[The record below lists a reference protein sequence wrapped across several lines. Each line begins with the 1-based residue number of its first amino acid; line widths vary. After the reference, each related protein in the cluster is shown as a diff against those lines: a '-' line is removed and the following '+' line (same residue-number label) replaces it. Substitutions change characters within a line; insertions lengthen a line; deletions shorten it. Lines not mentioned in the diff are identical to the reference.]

1 MTKKIAAIIFIFICT
16 SAAWILLGGAMTIRT
31 EDQDELL
38 KGRVVSLWGKPQKQK
53 APTLEIDKTT
63 LRSYDVISDG
73 KVGKE
78 MREYV
83 ETFPASLAS
92 SKIDVALD
100 LEHRKKGLLWYST
113 YRVVFAGEYSFT
125 NTEDS
130 AQDYRFN
137 YEFPA
142 ADGIYDSF
150 VVAIDGKVLPD
161 VKASNGQ
168 IKYPVRLEAGAS
180 CKIRI
185 SYESQGLDEWWY
197 EFGQDVTQIRDFAL
211 NMTTDFEDF
220 DFPEN
225 SMSPSSLE
233 YSGSGAKLNWHYS
246 NLLSGAQIGMMM
258 PQKINPGP
266 FVARVSFFAPVSLFM
281 FFFLMLMIA
290 TLKNVN
296 IHPMNYFFLAAAF
309 FSFHLL
315 MAYLVDHI
323 DIGLAFFISA
333 AVSIFL
339 VISYMRLVV
348 GARFALVETGLSQ
361 LVYLVLFSYAFFLE
375 GYTGLTITI
384 TCIVTLFVVMMTTGR
399 VDWGK
404 LSERKETGS

>member
-16 SAAWILLGGAMTIRT
+16 SAAWMLLGGAMTIRT
-31 EDQDELL
+31 EDQDVLL

-53 APTLEIDKTT
+53 APTLEFDKTSM
-63 LRSYDVISDG
+63 RSVDVINNG
-73 KVGKE
+73 KVGTE
-78 MREYV
+78 LREYV
-83 ETFPASLAS
+83 ETFPAPLTS
-92 SKIDVALD
+92 SKINVDLD

-113 YRVVFAGEYSFT
+113 YRVVFSGDYSFT
-125 NTEDS
+125 NTEAESLDF
-130 AQDYRFN
+130 RFR

-150 VVAIDGKVLPD
+150 IVSIDGKVLPD
-161 VKASNGQ
+161 IEATNGE
-168 IKYPVRLEAGAS
+168 IKCPVRLKPGQS
-180 CKIRI
+180 CSMHI

-197 EFGQDVTQIRDFAL
+197 EFGKDVTQIRDFDL

-225 SMSPSSLE
+225 SMSPSSLQNT
-233 YSGSGAKLNWHYS
+233 GGGAKLNWHYS
-246 NLLSGAQIGMMM
+246 NLLSGAQIGMAM

-266 FVARVSFFAPVSLFM
+266 FVARVSFFAPVSLFL
-281 FFFLMLMIA
+281 FFFLILIIS

-323 DIGLAFFISA
+323 DIGLAFLISA

-384 TCIVTLFVVMMTTGR
+384 TCIVTLFIVMMATGK
-399 VDWGK
+399 VDWSK
-404 LSERKETGS
+404 VSERKETVG